1 SLHELFMSSAGGD
14 TCAPSTFRPLAPRVG
29 FCYRYSVLSKSSETA
44 MEFHEN
50 VLGLIGH
57 TPLVKLNRITKGV
70 KATIL
75 AKMES
80 LNPGYSVKDRIGVA
94 MIEAAEREG
103 TLKPGGTVIEATS
116 GNTGIGLA
124 LAAAVKGYK
133 CIFVMTDKAS
143 VEKSR
148 YLKALGAD
156 VVITPVSAKPGTPD
170 HYVSTAQRI
179 ASETPNSFYPDQYSN
194 PANPEAHY
202 RTTGPELWRQTEGK
216 ITHFVAGLGT
226 GGTISGT
233 GRFLKEKDP
242 NIRIIGADP
251 YGSIFKTYKETGKIV
266 ETTPYLVEG
275 IGQEI
280 VPANVHIKYV
290 DEVVNVTDRESF
302 EMSRLLGRMEG
313 IFCGGST
320 GTNLA
325 AAMRVAEGLDEN
337 AVVVF
342 IVCDTG
348 EHYLT
353 KHHSDE
359 WLKEKRLLE
368 PQRITA
374 GLITGTKKP
383 QSPKTLIS
391 VRPTDSVGH
400 ALTQMDDQG
409 LSQIPV
415 LDEGRAVGALRE
427 NRVLAKVVR
436 NRELL
441 SARVS
446 DVMETSFP
454 IVDVDESS
462 AEVAR
467 RLQTSPAVL
476 VEEYGR
482 IVGIITR
489 HDVLDLKNV
498 AQ

>member
-1 SLHELFMSSAGGD
+1 MH
-14 TCAPSTFRPLAPRVG
+14 
-29 FCYRYSVLSKSSETA
+29 YQ
-44 MEFHEN
+44 EN

-57 TPLVKLNRITKGV
+57 TPLVKLNRLTRGIN
-70 KATIL
+70 ATIL
-75 AKMES
+75 AKMEN

-103 TLKPGGTVIEATS
+103 KLKPGGTIVEATS

-179 ASETPNSFYPDQYSN
+179 AKETPNSFYPDQYSH

-202 RTTGPELWRQTEGK
+202 RSTGPEIWEQTDGR
-216 ITHFVAGLGT
+216 ITHFVAGIGT

-233 GRFLKEKDP
+233 GRYLKEQNPK
-242 NIRIIGADP
+242 IKVVGADP

-275 IGQEI
+275 IGQEV
-280 VPANVHIKYV
+280 VPPNVHIKYV
-290 DEVVNVTDRESF
+290 DEVINITDSESF
-302 EMSRLLGRMEG
+302 EMSRLLGRTEG
-313 IFCGGST
+313 IFCGGSS

-325 AAMRVAEGLDEN
+325 AALRVARELDEN
-337 AVVVF
+337 ALVVF
-342 IVCDTG
+342 IICDTG
-348 EHYLT
+348 EHYLS

-368 PQRITA
+368 PQKMTA
-374 GLITGTKKP
+374 GLISGTKGANAP
-383 QSPKTLIS
+383 TSLVS
-391 VRPTDSVGH
+391 VAPPDKLSE
-400 ALTQMDDQG
+400 ALAKMNELG
-409 LSQIPV
+409 LTQIPV
-415 LDEGRAVGALRE
+415 LEDGRPVGSLRE

-436 NRELL
+436 NRHLL
-441 SARVS
+441 DSPVS
-446 DVMETSFP
+446 EVMEASFP
-454 IVDVDESS
+454 TLDAE
-462 AEVAR
+462 AGAEEVAR

-489 HDVLDLKNV
+489 HDVLDLKLGMTGPL
-498 AQ
+498 A

>member
-1 SLHELFMSSAGGD
+1 
-14 TCAPSTFRPLAPRVG
+14 
-29 FCYRYSVLSKSSETA
+29 
-44 MEFHEN
+44 MEFQQN
-50 VLGLIGH
+50 ILGLIGN
-57 TPLVKLNRITKGV
+57 TPLVKLNRLAQGV
-70 KATIL
+70 KAQVF
-75 AKMES
+75 AKMEN
-80 LNPGYSVKDRIGVA
+80 LNPGYSVKDRIGVS

-103 TLKPGGTVIEATS
+103 NLKPGGTVIEATS

-124 LAAAVKGYK
+124 IAAAVKGYK

-170 HYVSTAQRI
+170 HYVSTAKRI

-194 PANPEAHY
+194 PANPGAHY

-233 GRFLKEKDP
+233 GRFLKEKNP
-242 NIRIIGADP
+242 SIKIIGADP

-266 ETTPYLVEG
+266 EATPYLVEG

-290 DEVVNVTDRESF
+290 DEVINVTDRESF
-302 EMSRLLGRMEG
+302 EMSRLLGRLEG

-325 AAMRVAEGLDEN
+325 AALRVANTLDEK
-337 AVVVF
+337 AIVVF

-374 GLITGTKKP
+374 GLISGTKKP
-383 QSPKTLIS
+383 QAPKTLVSITS
-391 VRPTDSVGH
+391 SDTVGD
-400 ALTQMDDQG
+400 ALERMDELG
-409 LSQIPV
+409 VTQIPV
-415 LDEGRAVGALRE
+415 LDEGRAVGSLRE

-462 AEVAR
+462 SEVAR

>member
-1 SLHELFMSSAGGD
+1 MQ
-14 TCAPSTFRPLAPRVG
+14 V
-29 FCYRYSVLSKSSETA
+29 
-44 MEFHEN
+44 HEN
-50 VLGLIGH
+50 VLGLIGR
-57 TPLVKLNRITKGV
+57 TPLVRLNRLARGV
-70 KATIL
+70 KANVF
-75 AKMES
+75 AKMEN
-80 LNPGYSVKDRIGVA
+80 LNPGFSVKDRIGVA

-103 TLKPGGTVIEATS
+103 ILKPGGTVIEATS

-148 YLKALGAD
+148 YLKALGSD

-170 HYVSTAQRI
+170 HYVSTARRI
-179 ASETPNSFYPDQYSN
+179 AAETPNSFYPDQYSN

-202 RTTGPELWRQTEGK
+202 RTTGPEVWEQTEGK

-233 GRFLKEKDP
+233 GRFLKEKNP
-242 NIRIIGADP
+242 AIRIIGADP

-266 ETTPYLVEG
+266 EATPYLVEG

-290 DEVVNVTDRESF
+290 DEVVNVTDRDSF
-302 EMSRLLGRMEG
+302 EMSRMLGRLEG

-325 AAMRVAEGLDEN
+325 AALRVANTLDEN
-337 AVVVF
+337 AIMVF

-383 QSPKTLIS
+383 QAPKGLVS
-391 VRPTDSVGH
+391 VTSTDTVAD
-400 ALTQMDDQG
+400 ALEKMDDLG
-409 LSQIPV
+409 LTQIPV
-415 LDEGRAVGALRE
+415 LDEGRAIGSLRE

-441 SARVS
+441 TSPVS
-446 DVMETSFP
+446 EVMEGSFP
-454 IVDVDESS
+454 IVDVDASS
-462 AEVAR
+462 SDVTKK
-467 RLQTSPAVL
+467 LQTSPAVL

-482 IVGIITR
+482 ITGIITR
-489 HDVLDLKNV
+489 HDVLDLKLTGGVN
-498 AQ
+498 

>member
-1 SLHELFMSSAGGD
+1 
-14 TCAPSTFRPLAPRVG
+14 
-29 FCYRYSVLSKSSETA
+29 
-44 MEFHEN
+44 MEFQEN
-50 VLGLIGH
+50 ILGLIGN
-57 TPLVKLNRITKGV
+57 TPLVKLNQLSRNV
-70 KATIL
+70 KAQVF
-75 AKMES
+75 AKMEN

-103 TLKPGGTVIEATS
+103 ILKPGGTVVEATS

-124 LAAAVKGYK
+124 MAAAVKGYK

-170 HYVSTAQRI
+170 HYVSTAKRI

-194 PANPEAHY
+194 AANPDAHY

-233 GRFLKEKDP
+233 GRYLKEKNP
-242 NIRIIGADP
+242 SIRIIGADP

-266 ETTPYLVEG
+266 EATPYLVEG

-302 EMSRLLGRMEG
+302 EMSRMLGRMEG

-325 AAMRVAEGLDEN
+325 AALRVASDLDEN
-337 AVVVF
+337 AIVVF

-368 PQRITA
+368 PQKITA
-374 GLITGTKKP
+374 GLISGTKKP
-383 QSPKTLIS
+383 QAPKTL
-391 VRPTDSVGH
+391 VAVTPANTVAE
-400 ALTQMDDQG
+400 ALEKMDDLGVTQM
-409 LSQIPV
+409 PV
-415 LDEGRAVGALRE
+415 LEEGRAVGSLRE

-436 NRELL
+436 NRDLL
-441 SARVS
+441 NSPVS
-446 DVMETSFP
+446 EVMEVSFP
-454 IVDVDESS
+454 AVDVDASS
-462 AEVAR
+462 SEVAR
-467 RLQTSPAVL
+467 RLQTSAAVL

-498 AQ
+498 GQ

>member
-1 SLHELFMSSAGGD
+1 
-14 TCAPSTFRPLAPRVG
+14 
-29 FCYRYSVLSKSSETA
+29 
-44 MEFHEN
+44 MEFQEN
-50 VLGLIGH
+50 ILGLIGN
-57 TPLVKLNRITKGV
+57 TPLVKLNRLTRGV
-70 KATIL
+70 KAQIF

-80 LNPGYSVKDRIGVA
+80 LNPGYSVKDRIGVS

-103 TLKPGGTVIEATS
+103 LLKPGGTVVEATS

-148 YLKALGAD
+148 YLKALGSD
-156 VVITPVSAKPGTPD
+156 VVICPVSAKPGTPD
-170 HYVSTAQRI
+170 HYVSTARRI

-194 PANPEAHY
+194 PFNPEAHY
-202 RTTGPELWRQTEGK
+202 RTTGPEVWRQTDGK

-233 GRFLKEKDP
+233 GRYLKEQNPSIK
-242 NIRIIGADP
+242 IIGADP
-251 YGSIFKTYKETGKIV
+251 YGSIFKTFKETGKIV
-266 ETTPYLVEG
+266 EATPYLVEG

-280 VPANVHIKYV
+280 VPPNVHIKYV
-290 DEVVNVTDRESF
+290 DEVVNVTDSDSF
-302 EMSRLLGRMEG
+302 ELSRMLGRLEG

-325 AAMRVAEGLDEN
+325 AALRVAANLDEN
-337 AVVVF
+337 AIVVF

-368 PQRITA
+368 PQKMTA
-374 GLITGTKKP
+374 GLISGTKKP
-383 QSPKTLIS
+383 QSPKTL
-391 VRPTDSVGH
+391 VAVTPEDTVVA
-400 ALTQMDDQG
+400 ALAKMDELG

-415 LDEGRAVGALRE
+415 LEEGKCVGSLRE

-436 NRELL
+436 DRELL
-441 SARVS
+441 DKPVKE
-446 DVMETSFP
+446 VMETGFP
-454 IVDVDESS
+454 TVDVDASS
-462 AEVAR
+462 SEVTR
-467 RLQTSPAVL
+467 RLQSSPAVL

-489 HDVLDLKNV
+489 HDVLDLKLNNV

>member
-1 SLHELFMSSAGGD
+1 
-14 TCAPSTFRPLAPRVG
+14 
-29 FCYRYSVLSKSSETA
+29 

-50 VLGLIGH
+50 VLGLIGN
-57 TPLVKLNRITKGV
+57 TPLVRLNRLAKGV
-70 KATIL
+70 KAKVF
-75 AKMES
+75 AKMEN
-80 LNPGYSVKDRIGVA
+80 LNPGYSVKDRIGIA

-103 TLKPGGTVIEATS
+103 LLKPGGTVVEATS

-124 LAAAVKGYK
+124 LAASVKGYK

-170 HYVSTAQRI
+170 HYVSTARRI

-202 RTTGPELWRQTEGK
+202 RSTGPEVWRQTDGQ

-233 GRFLKEKDP
+233 GRFLKEKNP
-242 NIRIIGADP
+242 AIRIIGADP
-251 YGSIFKTYKETGKIV
+251 LGSIFKTYKETGKLV
-266 ETTPYLVEG
+266 EATPYLVEG

-280 VPANVHIKYV
+280 VPPNVHIKYV
-290 DEVVNVTDRESF
+290 DEVINVTDRDSF

-325 AAMRVAEGLDEN
+325 AALRVAADLDEN
-337 AVVVF
+337 AIVVF

-374 GLITGTKKP
+374 GLITGTKKA
-383 QSPKTLIS
+383 QAPKSLIS
-391 VRPTDSVGH
+391 VSPTDTVAV
-400 ALTQMDDQG
+400 ALEKMDELG
-409 LSQIPV
+409 LTQIPV
-415 LDEGRAVGALRE
+415 LEEGKAVGALRE
-427 NRVLAKVVR
+427 SRVLAKVVR
-436 NRELL
+436 DRDLL
-441 SARVS
+441 STPVS
-446 DVMETSFP
+446 EVMESSFP
-454 IVDVDESS
+454 TVDVDASS
-462 AEVAR
+462 NEVTR

-489 HDVLDLKNV
+489 HDVLDLKLKD
-498 AQ
+498 AGQ